1 MPAAL
6 SVRRAKRIKR
16 GSLERYDRQVL
27 LRDIGRGGQQRLR
40 ESTVLLLGCGALGSV
55 VADLLSRAGV
65 GHLVIVDRDIVE
77 ETNLQRQLLFDERDA
92 AEGLPKAEAAKR
104 RIAGT
109 NSDVRVTAI
118 VDNIDH
124 GNIARYGSG
133 VDLMVDGLDNLET
146 RYLANDFAVHR
157 GVPYVYGG
165 AVGSVGMVFP
175 ILPHHAG
182 EVPWRS
188 AEGPDYSTPCF
199 RCLFNEAP
207 PPGTT
212 ATCDTT
218 GVLGSLTTIIGGFQ
232 VTECLKILTR
242 NFDKLNRKL
251 LQVDVWSN
259 DIFQFDV
266 ANTRESSDCP
276 CCMGGRF
283 DYLDGKAGSTMSVLC
298 GRDAVQLRPRNQSAA
313 IDFTALAARLEC
325 HAAVTANEFLLRAQ
339 LTDGSTPYEIT
350 LFPNGRAIIKGTQ
363 TPDVARG
370 IYSKYIGI

>member
-1 MPAAL
+1 MT
-6 SVRRAKRIKR
+6 S
-16 GSLERYDRQVL
+16 GLERYDRQVL
-27 LRDIGRGGQQRLR
+27 LRDIGEEGQRRLL

-55 VADLLSRAGV
+55 VANLLSRAGV

-92 AEGLPKAEAAKR
+92 AEGLPKAEAARR
-104 RIAGT
+104 RIANI
-109 NSDVRVTAI
+109 NSGIRVSAI

-124 GNIARYGSG
+124 STIARYGNG
-133 VDLMVDGLDNLET
+133 ADLLIDGLDNLET

-182 EVPWRS
+182 DVPWRS
-188 AEGPDYSTPCF
+188 DGGPDYSTPCF
-199 RCLFNEAP
+199 RCLFSEAP

-218 GVLGSLTTIIGGFQ
+218 GVFGSLTTIVAGLQ
-232 VTECLKILTR
+232 VTEALKILTR
-242 NFDKLNRKL
+242 NFDKVNRKL
-251 LQVDVWSN
+251 LNVDIWSN
-259 DIFQFDV
+259 EINQFDV
-266 ANTRESSDCP
+266 AGTRDSSDCP
-276 CCMGGRF
+276 CCKGGRF
-283 DYLDGKAGSTMSVLC
+283 DYLDGTAGSAASVLC
-298 GRDAVQLRPRNQSAA
+298 GRDAVQLRPRAGSAE
-313 IDFTALAARLEC
+313 IDFKALAARLEP

-339 LTDGSTPYEIT
+339 LTDGERPYEIT

-363 TPDVARG
+363 MPDVARG
-370 IYSKYIGI
+370 VYSKYIGI

>member
-1 MPAAL
+1 MT
-6 SVRRAKRIKR
+6 S
-16 GSLERYDRQVL
+16 GLERYDRQVL
-27 LRDIGRGGQQRLR
+27 LRDIGQEGQKRLV

-92 AEGLPKAEAAKR
+92 AEGMPKAEAAKR

-109 NSDVRVTAI
+109 NSGVRVTAI

-124 GNIARYGSG
+124 GNIARYGTG
-133 VDLMVDGLDNLET
+133 ADLMVDGLDNLET
-146 RYLANDFAVHR
+146 RYLANDFAVQQ

-175 ILPHHAG
+175 ILPHHAD

-199 RCLFNEAP
+199 RCLFKEAP

-251 LQVDVWSN
+251 LQFDVWSN

-266 ANTRESSDCP
+266 TNTRESSNCP

-283 DYLDGKAGSTMSVLC
+283 DYLDGTAGSAMSVLC
-298 GRDAVQLRPRNQSAA
+298 GRDAVQLRPRSQSAA
-313 IDFTALAARLEC
+313 IDFKALAARLER
-325 HAAVTANEFLLRAQ
+325 HAAVTANEFLLRPQ

>member
-1 MPAAL
+1 MPAAS
-6 SVRRAKRIKR
+6 SVRTVKRTSR
-16 GSLERYDRQVL
+16 RLDRYDRQVL
-27 LRDIGRGGQQRLR
+27 LRDIGEEGQRRLLD
-40 ESTVLLLGCGALGSV
+40 STVLLLGCGALGSV

-92 AEGLPKAEAAKR
+92 ADGLPKAEAARR
-104 RIAGT
+104 RIADI
-109 NSDVRVTAI
+109 NSNIRVTAV

-124 GNIARYGSG
+124 SNIARYARGA
-133 VDLMVDGLDNLET
+133 DLLIDGLDNLET

-175 ILPHHAG
+175 VLPHHDG
-182 EVPWRS
+182 DVPWRS

-199 RCLFNEAP
+199 RCLFSEAP

-212 ATCDTT
+212 ATCDTS
-218 GVLGSLTTIIGGFQ
+218 GVFGSLTTIIGGFQ
-232 VTECLKILTR
+232 VTEALKILTR
-242 NFDKLNRKL
+242 NFDKLHRKL

-259 DIFQFDV
+259 DIGQFDV
-266 ANTRESSDCP
+266 ASMRESSDCP
-276 CCMGGRF
+276 CCKGRRF
-283 DYLDGKAGSTMSVLC
+283 DYLDGAAGSAASVLC
-298 GRDAVQLRPRNQSAA
+298 GRDAVQLRPRADAAA
-313 IDFTALAARLEC
+313 IDFEALATRLEH

-339 LTDGSTPYEIT
+339 LTDGKTPYEIT